1 MKKNLLLLLGV
12 AVMFFSCQN
21 ESTEAEEQQQTTIE
35 AEIAAEAEILSSEI
49 EAAGIE
55 EGEDALQMNADSEI
69 LAQRPTKDNGLTFS
83 TASRSQSADAEC
95 EADLEGLAASLP
107 ESVNLRT
114 TANPGDDAYF
124 NFEILDTNL
133 SGTNL
138 KGWCGDVDGYL
149 EVEGPYEFN
158 VYSSYEDFPAEGN
171 FENPQNFPLVNWIMN
186 QDFIGKVSPIS
197 GETYTYGMVQWA
209 IWELLDDQNCRA
221 CLYLTGD
228 VDNGW
233 QLNSAAL
240 EAVAME
246 IVDAAIENGQDYV
259 PGCGEQVALIYI
271 AKERNALNQIIQS
284 VIQMVDV
291 PSKEEECD
299 DCTGDV
305 DQLTMEFD
313 WHYAKRVRIYQK
325 KENTCYGVKVFDK
338 VLQPGEEFSIEGVNH
353 DGSFGKYIYIY
364 IGNCYYTKIKTNC
377 YLNIGPGYEKGVFNV
392 IGGTSTHGGELC
404 EYVKPEPTKCYRH
417 WSCYYY
423 YNYCRYGY

>member
-21 ESTEAEEQQQTTIE
+21 ESTEAEEQQQTAIE

-83 TASRSQSADAEC
+83 AASRSQSADAEC
-95 EADLEGLAASLP
+95 EADIEGFAASLP
-107 ESVNLRT
+107 ETVSIT
-114 TANPGDDAYF
+114 TTSKRGPDAYF
-124 NFEILDTNL
+124 TLDIADTNL
-133 SGTNL
+133 AGTDFL
-138 KGWCGDVDGYL
+138 AWCADIDLNL
-149 EVEGPYEFN
+149 EVEGPLDFD
-158 VYSSYEDFPAEGN
+158 VYSSYGDNIPDTVFAQP
-171 FENPQNFPLVNWIMN
+171 ENLDIVNWILN
-186 QDFIGKVSPIS
+186 QDYVGKESPNES
-197 GETYTYGMVQWA
+197 GQYTYGHVQWA
-209 IWELLDDQNCRA
+209 IWELLNSYNCNICDNLTNPTGTWRSDSTNLERA
-221 CLYLTGD
+221 QEILQAGL
-228 VDNGW
+228 DNG
-233 QLNSAAL
+233 
-240 EAVAME
+240 E
-246 IVDAAIENGQDYV
+246 GYV
-259 PGCGEQVALIYI
+259 PGCGEKIGVVLVPDGKQPLII
-271 AKERNALNQIIQS
+271 MK
-284 VIQMVDV
+284 DV
-291 PSKEEECD
+291 PAKEEECD
-299 DCTGDV
+299 DCEGDV

-364 IGNCYYTKIKTNC
+364 IGSCYYTKIKTNC

-392 IGGTSTHGGELC
+392 ISGTSTHGGELC
-404 EYVKPEPTKCYRH
+404 EYVKPEPQKCYRH

-423 YNYCRYGY
+423 YKYCRYGY